1 MVLTETTRQCQHYL
15 IPKALELKFQFSTNI
30 FISASITDNKNSR
43 PKKSR
48 RATRKS
54 TGKSATRQ
62 DTRTALGGALSTTL
76 SASFV
81 DTENTV
87 TPVVTVEE
95 DPEKARQKSEDR
107 SGSKFSIYWQIS
119 EISTS
124 RFFYPSRFF
133 THLIELV
140 EMSKKLHI
148 TYPRNGL

>member
-87 TPVVTVEE
+87 TPIVTVEE

-107 SGSKFSIYWQIS
+107 SGSEFSLYSKIWIFRNL
-119 EISTS
+119 TPTLS
-124 RFFYPSRFF
+124 RDLRLEFVTF
-133 THLIELV
+133 
-140 EMSKKLHI
+140 
-148 TYPRNGL
+148 RNWLALNAH

>member
-95 DPEKARQKSEDR
+95 DPVKARQKSEDR
-107 SGSKFSIYWQIS
+107 SGSKIYIF
-119 EISTS
+119 EIL
-124 RFFYPSRFF
+124 FFFRNLTPTVSGDLRLEILKLVCSKMF
-133 THLIELV
+133 TG
-140 EMSKKLHI
+140 K
-148 TYPRNGL
+148 